1 MSDTAQLRQHSTYR
15 ETLSLVETSA
25 DPLIGNSLETELTPQ
40 EKSLLK
46 SLNRPEKIQTFLD
59 EEVAYNKETTCR
71 SPRRVLRDRVAH
83 CAEGAFLAAA
93 ALRANGHA
101 PIIIDL
107 ITVRDDDHLLAVFQ
121 EEGRWGAI
129 GKSNYAGLRFREP
142 VYRTLRELV
151 MSYYEHYF
159 NLDGEKTL
167 RGYSRPVNLVRFDPI
182 NWMVTEED
190 LWPICE
196 YLCTIAHARLLTP
209 RRERQRLFVDRRLFQ
224 SGLLGSI

>member
-1 MSDTAQLRQHSTYR
+1 MTT
-15 ETLSLVETSA
+15 VESHFENA
-25 DPLIGNSLETELTPQ
+25 LESELTPQ

-46 SLNRPEKIQTFLD
+46 TLNRPEKIQTFLD
-59 EEVAYNKETTCR
+59 EQVVYHKETTCR
-71 SPRRVLRDRVAH
+71 SPRRVLRDRVAQ

-93 ALRANGHA
+93 ALRINGHA
-101 PIIIDL
+101 PLIVDL
-107 ITVRDDDHLLAVFQ
+107 ITVRDDDHILTVFQ
-121 EEGRWGAI
+121 EDGRWGAI
-129 GKSNYAGLRFREP
+129 GKSNYAGLRYREP

-167 RGYSRPVNLVRFDPI
+167 RGYSRPVNLARFDPI
-182 NWMVTEED
+182 DWMVTEDD

-209 RRERQRLFVDRRLFQ
+209 HRERQRQFVDQRLFD

>member
-1 MSDTAQLRQHSTYR
+1 MANILD
-15 ETLSLVETSA
+15 V
-25 DPLIGNSLETELTPQ
+25 LETVSAMGNELTPQ
-40 EKSLLK
+40 EVSLLK
-46 SLNRPEKIQTFLD
+46 SLNRPEKIQHFLD
-59 EEVAYNKETTCR
+59 EQVAYNKEVTCR

-93 ALRANGHA
+93 ALRANGNA

-107 ITVRDDDHLLAVFQ
+107 ITVRDDDHLLTVFQ
-121 EEGRWGAI
+121 EDGRWGAI
-129 GKSNYAGLRFREP
+129 GKSNYAGLRYREP

-151 MSYYEHYF
+151 MSYYEHYY

-167 RGYSRPVNLVRFDPI
+167 RGYSRPVNLTRFDSI
-182 NWMVTEED
+182 HWMTTEED

-196 YLCTIAHARLLTP
+196 YLCTISHARLLTP
-209 RRERQRLFVDRRLFQ
+209 RRERQRQFVDQRLFN

>member
-1 MSDTAQLRQHSTYR
+1 LANIFAESRNGS
-15 ETLSLVETSA
+15 V
-25 DPLIGNSLETELTPQ
+25 LETELTSQ
-40 EKSLLK
+40 EMSLLK

-59 EEVAYNKETTCR
+59 EQVTYNKEVTCR
-71 SPRRVLRDRVAH
+71 SPRRVLRDRTGH

-93 ALRANGHA
+93 ALRANGRA
-101 PIIIDL
+101 PLIIDL
-107 ITVRDDDHLLAVFQ
+107 ITVRDDDHLLTVFQ
-121 EEGRWGAI
+121 EDGRWGAI
-129 GKSNYAGLRFREP
+129 GKSNYAGLRYREP

-167 RGYSRPVNLVRFDPI
+167 RGYSRPVNLARFDPI
-182 NWMVTEED
+182 HWMTTEDD
-190 LWPICE
+190 LWTICD

-209 RRERQRLFVDRRLFQ
+209 RRERQRLFVDQRLFD

>member
-1 MSDTAQLRQHSTYR
+1 MAKIR
-15 ETLSLVETSA
+15 EESCIDSS
-25 DPLIGNSLETELTPQ
+25 IGSELTSQ
-40 EKSLLK
+40 EIGLLK

-59 EEVAYNKETTCR
+59 EQVAYNKEVTCR

-93 ALRANGHA
+93 ALRVNGNA
-101 PIIIDL
+101 PLIIDL
-107 ITVRDDDHLLAVFQ
+107 ITVRDDDHLLTVFQ

-129 GKSNYAGLRFREP
+129 GKSNYAGLRYREP

-167 RGYSRPVNLVRFDPI
+167 RGYSRPVNLTRFDSI
-182 NWMVTEED
+182 QWMTTEEE
-190 LWPICE
+190 LWEICE
-196 YLCTIAHARLLTP
+196 YLCTISHARLLTP
-209 RRERQRLFVDRRLFQ
+209 RRERQRQFVDRRLFD